1 MITDAQKELISIEV
15 IRTLFAQFEK
25 FPEDEINNRNAPFHE
40 AFLNTFSEKL
50 ADKVTSIPVFISL
63 ASWMH
68 GLNTS
73 LGQSFLEKT
82 AHILCSGEKK
92 EFKAEKGTGLKIS
105 ANQKNIVNQIITDL
119 SNGIRTPNLEQENEE
134 CLFSEVSTIDATNF
148 TVDVYFQDDEQVVC
162 IESKTV
168 KPNKGVFKVEK
179 QKILEAKVAL
189 KNIHPDKSILYF
201 LAFPF
206 DPLSETPT
214 GFDKQRFMD
223 YSIGF
228 RKYFTE
234 NEFLLSSELWDYLS
248 GGDDTMQQLID
259 IINKIATPQFL
270 EKYQFLNNSISKN
283 TEKNL
288 YIQYLTEWNLINEIA
303 LVNNERIISE
313 KVKNNNRLTRK
324 FNQQIFK
331 DGEYN
336 VERMMVLKSLLV

>member
-1 MITDAQKELISIEV
+1 MITDVQKELIAIEV
-15 IRTLFAQFEK
+15 IRTLYAQFEK

-50 ADKVTSIPVFISL
+50 ANKVTSIPVFISL

-82 AHILCSGEKK
+82 AHILCGGEKK
-92 EFKAEKGTGLKIS
+92 EFIAEKGTGLKIS
-105 ANQKNIVNQIITDL
+105 ANQRNIVNKIITDL
-119 SNGIRTPNLEQENEE
+119 SNGIRTPDLEQENEE
-134 CLFSEVSTIDATNF
+134 CLVSEVPTIDATNF

-162 IESKTV
+162 IELKTV
-168 KPNKGVFKVEK
+168 KPNKGIFKVEK

-189 KNIHPDKSILYF
+189 KNIHPDKSIQYF

-234 NEFLLSSELWDYLS
+234 DEFLLSSELWDYLS
-248 GGDDTMQQLID
+248 GSADTMQQLID

-270 EKYQFLNNSISKN
+270 KKYQFLNNSTSKK

-288 YIQYLTEWNLINEIA
+288 YIQYLTEWNLINEIT
-303 LVNNERIISE
+303 LVNSE
-313 KVKNNNRLTRK
+313 KIIDEKIKNNNRLTRK

-336 VERMMVLKSLLV
+336 VERMMALKSLLV